1 MSHIR
6 LHPVEMLIWLYAFV
20 CPRWRPVAQV
30 REGHHRGRYESRS
43 IARVP
48 LVVTPTS
55 RSAIPFDEG
64 KCGTDVLI
72 RLPLCSQYSLFLPA
86 TSFVIRVVKHDSPFR
101 SPSSRPLLPTRR
113 AHLFGSQ
120 REHPACT
127 RLLVH
132 QRKSVLATADG
143 LNWHM
148 ISHIATNELQLRRCA
163 RATYLERKA
172 LRFA

>member
-1 MSHIR
+1 MSHMR
-6 LHPVEMLIWLYAFV
+6 LHPVEMLICLYAFV

-30 REGHHRGRYESRS
+30 HEGRHRGRFESRS

-48 LVVTPTS
+48 LVFTPTS

-64 KCGTDVLI
+64 ECGTDVLI
-72 RLPLCSQYSLFLPA
+72 RLPLCSQYSLFLPT

-101 SPSSRPLLPTRR
+101 SPSSR
-113 AHLFGSQ
+113 
-120 REHPACT
+120 
-127 RLLVH
+127 
-132 QRKSVLATADG
+132 KSVLATANG

-148 ISHIATNELQLRRCA
+148 TNQIAMNELQLHRRA
-163 RATYLERKA
+163 RVTHFERNA

>member
-20 CPRWRPVAQV
+20 CPLWSPVVQV
-30 REGHHRGRYESRS
+30 HEGRHCGRFESRS

-72 RLPLCSQYSLFLPA
+72 RLPLCSLYSLFLPA
-86 TSFVIRVVKHDSPFR
+86 TSSAIRVVKHDSPFR
-101 SPSSRPLLPTRR
+101 SPSSRSILPTWR
-113 AHLFGSQ
+113 AHRIWLSKGAPSL
-120 REHPACT
+120 HANT
-127 RLLVH
+127 RPLT
-132 QRKSVLATADG
+132 QIRTCDG
-143 LNWHM
+143 
-148 ISHIATNELQLRRCA
+148 
-163 RATYLERKA
+163 
-172 LRFA
+172 